1 MSFNRRL
8 SGWWTAPVPISLMY
22 SPLVQVARKWGFML
36 FAKEGLAE
44 YMEDYVYADAYPSF
58 DDCNFRLSRR
68 TGTS

>member
-1 MSFNRRL
+1 
-8 SGWWTAPVPISLMY
+8 
-22 SPLVQVARKWGFML
+22 ML